1 MGWAPM
7 HANPC
12 FRVFGKVNCLSEQQT
27 SVMSKARMTHTH
39 TISCQCLFHEGMT
52 DDAHKSKYHVQRFQD
67 DNDTHTHT
75 QIVDFQS
82 SCVCVCF
89 ALRLERKRLSD
100 QIQQARKI
108 DAGCDSQ
115 Q

>member
-67 DNDTHTHT
+67 DNDTHTHKSLT
-75 QIVDFQS
+75 FNLVAFA
-82 SCVCVCF
+82 F
-89 ALRLERKRLSD
+89 ALLCVWKEKDYQIKSSKRE
-100 QIQQARKI
+100 KF